1 MYRCL
6 KNTSGLSKGWIH
18 CCFSYFKLKM
28 GFKTKTYSQAKA
40 ESITEKCSLTSIYK
54 TAVCFK
60 AHFRHSL
67 GTVYARFGHGVCTVW
82 ARCMHGFGTALAQSR
97 HALGTVKAQLKHR
110 FRVMARFVVRRRWSN
125 LINLV

>member
-1 MYRCL
+1 
-6 KNTSGLSKGWIH
+6 
-18 CCFSYFKLKM
+18 M

-40 ESITEKCSLTSIYK
+40 ESITEWCSLASIDI

-60 AHFRHSL
+60 AHFRHGW
-67 GTVYARFGHGVCTVW
+67 GTVYAQFGHGVCTVW

-110 FRVMARFVVRRRWSN
+110 FRAMARFRG
-125 LINLV
+125 